1 MKKFTCSILAA
12 ALMGV
17 VAPQNLLAQ
26 DDNAQIGE
34 KVIVTEISDKP
45 IKDGDD
51 IYFSAEQVAYY
62 PGGDVALMQY
72 IASAIQYPVEAQEE
86 GVQGRVVIQFVVEKD
101 GSIGEVKVARGRH
114 PALDAEAVR
123 VVKNIPEKFIP
134 GKVNGKVVRYWFT
147 LPINF
152 KLNDEDKSEAVLS
165 KALGRSMGGSIA
177 EQIKSIPDSAYRAVM
192 SKEYISS
199 GIE

>member
-1 MKKFTCSILAA
+1 MNKFTLSVLLVALISIFTT
-12 ALMGV
+12 
-17 VAPQNLLAQ
+17 QNLLAQ

-34 KVIVTEISDKP
+34 KIIVEEISNKP
-45 IKDGDD
+45 IKGGDD

-62 PGGDVALMQY
+62 PGGEVALMQY

-86 GVQGRVVIQFVVEKD
+86 GVQGRVIIQFVVEKD

-134 GKVNGKVVRYWFT
+134 GKVNGKVVRYWFK

-152 KLNDEDKSEAVLS
+152 KLPP
-165 KALGRSMGGSIA
+165 A
-177 EQIKSIPDSAYRAVM
+177 EIEN
-192 SKEYISS
+192 KE
-199 GIE
+199 